1 MMRTKSYPSERL
13 ACVRL
18 LCNCF
23 SRISVTFCNKG
34 FLDSSGRTFLLFLI
48 SPCASHCDAD
58 GTCPSAPLIHL
69 WKLMIW
75 SKWSTVSV
83 YNWLQILLRS
93 LLLFR
98 ESRLYTIIE
107 TAWKIPKPQH
117 PNICLRRMC
126 QRIQRQSEC
135 QLLSPNFPGQK
146 L

>member
-1 MMRTKSYPSERL
+1 MYDYSAIASPEYPSLSATKAFWTALVEP
-13 ACVRL
+13 
-18 LCNCF
+18 F
-23 SRISVTFCNKG
+23 SYSLSHRALVTAMQTG
-34 FLDSSGRTFLLFLI
+34 LVLSTFDTSLETHDLEQ
-48 SPCASHCDAD
+48 
-58 GTCPSAPLIHL
+58 
-69 WKLMIW
+69 MV
-75 SKWSTVSV
+75 TVSV

-107 TAWKIPKPQH
+107 TTWKIPKPQH